1 MPCKGKSAA
10 RRVEEELGGRAKK
23 EGGRA
28 LWKEHPKRGTIIRI
42 GMVYP
47 GDNSDIQQVQRMWKK
62 RKLCGG

>member
-10 RRVEEELGGRAKK
+10 RRVEEEL
-23 EGGRA
+23 GGRA

-47 GDNSDIQQVQRMWKK
+47 GDNSDIQQVQRMQKK
-62 RKLCGG
+62 RKLCEG